1 MVTQG
6 LVPTVRGPV
15 AADRLGPTLMH
26 EHMLVDLTPGISQS
40 RREAAERAGRW
51 NSLITLQ
58 NLDDVRRNYDDYGD
72 NLRLLDPEEAV
83 AEIAYF
89 KDAGGGCIVDATS
102 PGIGRD
108 PVRLRAISEAAGV
121 HIVMGC
127 GFYTAPY
134 HPADAGRRDEED
146 LAREM
151 IDDLTRGREGIVAG
165 LIGEIG
171 LSWPTHP
178 NELKALRAAAMAQKA
193 TGAPISI
200 HPGRD
205 PKGPMQALEVVFGAG
220 ADPERTIID
229 HVDGRFAGIEEYEEV
244 ARTGC
249 YLEIDLFGF
258 ESSYLPTN
266 PGFDMPNDAA
276 RVKVVRELIDRGYGE
291 RILVSSDMA
300 MKYHRK
306 RYGGFG
312 YDHILRQVVP
322 LMLRRGIERNQVDDI
337 LVHNPAR
344 VLARPSPVV

>member
-1 MVTQG
+1 VTDAV
-6 LVPTVRGPV
+6 VPTVRGPV
-15 AADRLGPTLMH
+15 AADELGPTLMH
-26 EHMLVDLTPGISQS
+26 EHLLVDLTPGISPS

-51 NSLITLQ
+51 NSPITLQ
-58 NLDDVRRNYDDYGD
+58 NLDDVRRNYEDYRD
-72 NLRLLDPEEAV
+72 NLQLLDSEEAV
-83 AEIAYF
+83 SEIAFF
-89 KDAGGGCIVDATS
+89 KEAGGGCIVDATT

-108 PVRLRAISEAAGV
+108 PARLRAISEAAGV

-127 GFYTAPY
+127 GFYTAAY
-134 HPADAGRRDEED
+134 HPPENDRHDEED

-151 IDDLTRGREGIVAG
+151 IDDLTRGRDGIVAG

-171 LSWPTHP
+171 LSWPAHP
-178 NELKALRAAAMAQKA
+178 NELKALRAAAAAQKA

-205 PKGPMQALEVVFGAG
+205 PKGPMKALEVVFGAG
-220 ADPERTIID
+220 ADPQRTIID
-229 HVDGRFAGIEEYEEV
+229 HVDGRFQRIEEYEEV
-244 ARTGC
+244 AKTGC

-258 ESSYLPTN
+258 EASYLPTN

-276 RVKVVRELIDRGYGE
+276 RVRVIRELIDRGFGE

-322 LMLRRGIERNQVDDI
+322 LMLRRGIERAQVDDI
-337 LVHNPAR
+337 LVNNPAR
-344 VLARPSPVV
+344 ILARRTPVV